1 MINFLNTFLRNR
13 IIDKYIFELAPL
25 LVKRYGAL
33 DQYTVPQLEKTAQS
47 CRLSTQ
53 YIPYAIAIY
62 RHEESNRTK
71 KLYRINQ
78 QFLNILR
85 AEISDSYFDGYDYR
99 AKDIIYLA
107 TPKGSQGNS
116 TTDGI
121 IGIGSGYTGGR

>member
-25 LVKRYGAL
+25 LVKR
-33 DQYTVPQLEKTAQS
+33 

-85 AEISDSYFDGYDYR
+85 AEISDTLYTWQR
-99 AKDIIYLA
+99 
-107 TPKGSQGNS
+107 PKEARVIAQLMV
-116 TTDGI
+116 
-121 IGIGSGYTGGR
+121 